1 MTRSITFLVQEILL
15 FLSQIWLAS
24 FDWLMSQV
32 STLPHYVLSHG
43 NSFIFCLIS
52 GKPSMGKFS
61 HIIQWSSHS
70 HWNDPMAQPQSQ
82 EWPYGTATVTGM
94 TLRHSHSHWNDPM
107 AQPQSLETARVM
119 KPAQLS
125 DKGPAKLSRM
135 LQLLSLCL
143 SLFGFGLLCATSL
156 GTFCIMTHC
165 MSFPEKI
172 LSLFRKLLNL
182 LSLLLLGK

>member
-70 HWNDPMAQPQSQ
+70 HWNDPMAQPQS
-82 EWPYGTATVTGM
+82 
-94 TLRHSHSHWNDPM
+94 
-107 AQPQSLETARVM
+107 LETARVM

-172 LSLFRKLLNL
+172 LSPFRKVLNL
-182 LSLLLLGK
+182 LFLLLLGK